1 MVEHLN
7 TVIFTVSRLIVN
19 NFMGGKVFQFVV
31 EKVVIIG
38 SMIVFSIEIAEIIN
52 YHTLFLIK
60 ISMQF

>member
-38 SMIVFSIEIAEIIN
+38 SMIVF
-52 YHTLFLIK
+52 
-60 ISMQF
+60 